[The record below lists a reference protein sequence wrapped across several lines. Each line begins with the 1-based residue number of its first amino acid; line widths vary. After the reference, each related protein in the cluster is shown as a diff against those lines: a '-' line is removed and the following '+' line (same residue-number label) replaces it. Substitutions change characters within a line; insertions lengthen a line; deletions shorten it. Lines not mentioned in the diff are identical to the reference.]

1 MKQDEVFCIKCG
13 EKVTVRDTG
22 DSTLKEPCIV
32 ECSTPSKCGWAFGAT
47 EEEALA
53 NYSENQRWGMDRLN
67 EFPQLVEDAVG
78 KEWRQK

>member
-13 EKVTVRDTG
+13 EKVTVRATD
-22 DSTLKEPCIV
+22 DSKYLADCGHG
-32 ECSTPSKCGWAFGAT
+32 SRCGWAFGAT